1 MFLIVALVVAAVVLV
16 RFVLRLA
23 GVKLRPWL
31 PERGRWRYR
40 IDAAIAGLILLGL
53 AIGVGMRP
61 SFLMALAIAVLAGVI
76 AGGLDAM
83 RKAAARK
90 AKVQSRPSI

>member
-1 MFLIVALVVAAVVLV
+1 MYLIVTLLVVVLILV

-31 PERGRWRYR
+31 PATGRWRYR
-40 IDAAIAGLILLGL
+40 FDAGIAGLILLGL

-61 SFLMALAIAVLAGVI
+61 SFLMAVAIAVLAVFI
-76 AGGLDAM
+76 AAGLE
-83 RKAAARK
+83 AARK
-90 AKVQSRPSI
+90 ARVQSRPQP